1 MATTQ
6 KKLDV
11 TELDFDRIK
20 SNLKTF
26 MKNRTEFTDYDFE
39 GSGLNALLDVLSY
52 NTHYLAMNMNMVANE
67 SFLDTASTR
76 SSVVSHAKTL
86 GYVPNSPRAPVAFI
100 NVTLNN
106 STTDSSAF
114 EELNTATIPIGTVFT
129 TQMDDVNY
137 QFVTVSE
144 HTINKVDDV
153 LSFTNIP
160 IYEGTYVTNRYT
172 VNNQNVDQKFY
183 LADRNGD
190 TSTLVVDVFDSATS
204 TSSTT
209 FTLAT
214 DTTLT
219 SSTSNVFFLQESVD
233 GKFEIY
239 FGDGITGRALSDGN
253 IVRLRY
259 VVTNKTL
266 ANGATSFS
274 TTATISGITNVTV
287 ATVSNASGG
296 AEAESIQSIKF
307 NAPLDYAAQGR
318 AVTVNDFKAIVPK
331 VYANTKSVQVYGG
344 EDNDVPTFGKVYI
357 SIVPTTGS
365 ITAAA
370 KAQIVKD
377 LKTTYTI
384 ASVSP
389 EVVDPEYTKLRL
401 NVTFTYNSKNT
412 IKPKETLESNVL
424 TTITNFNNNNLSKF
438 DSAFRHSAFTRLI
451 DETDD
456 AITSNITTIELSKDF
471 TPTLNKDTKYIIP
484 FNNALHNP
492 HAGHNKELGGILDST
507 GFKIDGNIN
516 EMFLNDDGDGNA
528 RMYYIT
534 DGTTKV
540 YEDNTVGTIDYF
552 SGLITLTNLN
562 ITSIS
567 NVDGKTSTKIRLIV
581 RPESNDVIAVRNQ
594 VLEIDLINTTVN
606 AAVDTIATG
615 SSSAGVGVS
624 TASSYTGASATV
636 SSSTSASS
644 TTSTTSSTPSSSS
657 SSSSSGSSSGY

>member
-26 MKNRTEFTDYDFE
+26 MKNQTEFTDYDFE

-76 SSVVSHAKTL
+76 SAVVSHAKTL
-86 GYVPNSPRAPVAFI
+86 GYIPNSPRAPVAFI

-438 DSAFRHSAFTRLI
+438 DSAFRHSAFTKLV
-451 DETDD
+451 DDTDD
-456 AITSNITTIELSKDF
+456 AITSNITTVTLSKDF
-471 TPTLNKDTKYIIP
+471 TPTLDKDTKYIIP
-484 FNNALHNP
+484 FNNKLYNP
-492 HAGHNKELGGILDST
+492 HSGHDSEAGGILSST

-516 EMFLNDDGDGNA
+516 EMFLNDDGMGNV
-528 RMYYIT
+528 RMFYIT
-534 DGTTKV
+534 DGTTNT

-552 SGLITLTNLN
+552 NGSITLTNLK
-562 ITSIS
+562 ITEVS
-567 NVDGKTSTKIRLIV
+567 NVDGTTSTKVRLIV
-581 RPESNDVIAVRNQ
+581 KPESSDIIAVRNQ
-594 VLEIDLINTTVN
+594 VLEIDLNNSVVT

-615 SSSAGVGVS
+615 SSSAGVGVATTS
-624 TASSYTGASATV
+624 IYSGASNTA
-636 SSSTSASS
+636 ASS
-644 TTSTTSSTPSSSS
+644 TTSTTTSSSTST
-657 SSSSSGSSSGY
+657 SSSGSSSSGY

>member
-26 MKNRTEFTDYDFE
+26 MKNQTEFTDYDFE

-76 SSVVSHAKTL
+76 SAVVSHAKTL
-86 GYVPNSPRAPVAFI
+86 GYIPNSPRAPVAFI

-160 IYEGTYVTNRYT
+160 IYEVTYVTNRYT

-296 AEAESIQSIKF
+296 AESESIQSIKF

-365 ITAAA
+365 ITAAS

-438 DSAFRHSAFTRLI
+438 DSAFRHSAFTKLV
-451 DETDD
+451 DDTDD
-456 AITSNITTIELSKDF
+456 AITSNITTVTLSKDF
-471 TPTLNKDTKYIIP
+471 TPTLDKDTKYIIP
-484 FNNALHNP
+484 FNNKLYNP
-492 HAGHNKELGGILDST
+492 HSGHDSEAGGILSST

-516 EMFLNDDGDGNA
+516 EMFLNDDGMGNV
-528 RMYYIT
+528 RMFYIT
-534 DGTTKV
+534 DGTTNT

-552 SGLITLTNLN
+552 NGSITLTNLK
-562 ITSIS
+562 ITEVS
-567 NVDGKTSTKIRLIV
+567 NVDGTTSTKVRLIV
-581 RPESNDVIAVRNQ
+581 KPESSDIIAVRNQ
-594 VLEIDLINTTVN
+594 VLEIDLNNSVVT

-615 SSSAGVGVS
+615 SSSAGVGVATTS
-624 TASSYTGASATV
+624 IYSGASNTA
-636 SSSTSASS
+636 ASS
-644 TTSTTSSTPSSSS
+644 TTSTTTSSSTST
-657 SSSSSGSSSGY
+657 SSSGSSSSSGY

>member
-26 MKNRTEFTDYDFE
+26 MKNQTEFTDYDFE

-76 SSVVSHAKTL
+76 SAVVSHAKTL
-86 GYVPNSPRAPVAFI
+86 GYIPNSPRAPVAFI

-296 AEAESIQSIKF
+296 AESESIQSIKF

-438 DSAFRHSAFTRLI
+438 DSAFRHSAFTKLV
-451 DETDD
+451 DDTDD
-456 AITSNITTIELSKDF
+456 AITSNITTVTLSKDF
-471 TPTLNKDTKYIIP
+471 TPTLDKDTKYIIP
-484 FNNALHNP
+484 FNNKLYNP
-492 HAGHNKELGGILDST
+492 HSGHDSEAGGILSST

-516 EMFLNDDGDGNA
+516 EMFLNDDGMGNV
-528 RMYYIT
+528 RMFYIT
-534 DGTTKV
+534 DGTTNT

-552 SGLITLTNLN
+552 NGSITLTNLK
-562 ITSIS
+562 ITEVS
-567 NVDGKTSTKIRLIV
+567 NVDGTTSTKVRLIV
-581 RPESNDVIAVRNQ
+581 KPESSDIIAVRNQ
-594 VLEIDLINTTVN
+594 VLEIDLNNSVVT

-615 SSSAGVGVS
+615 SSSAGVGVATTS
-624 TASSYTGASATV
+624 IYSGASNTA
-636 SSSTSASS
+636 ASS
-644 TTSTTSSTPSSSS
+644 TTSTTTSSSTST
-657 SSSSSGSSSGY
+657 SSSGSSSSGY

>member
-26 MKNRTEFTDYDFE
+26 MKNQTEFTDYDFE

-76 SSVVSHAKTL
+76 SAVVSHAKTL
-86 GYVPNSPRAPVAFI
+86 GYIPNSPRAPVAFI

-296 AEAESIQSIKF
+296 AESESIQSIKF

-318 AVTVNDFKAIVPK
+318 AVTVNDFKSIVPK

-438 DSAFRHSAFTRLI
+438 DSAFRHSAFTKLV
-451 DETDD
+451 DDTDD
-456 AITSNITTIELSKDF
+456 AITSNITTVTLSKDF
-471 TPTLNKDTKYIIP
+471 TPTLDKDTKYIIP
-484 FNNALHNP
+484 FNNKLYNP
-492 HAGHNKELGGILDST
+492 HSGHDSEAGGILSST

-516 EMFLNDDGDGNA
+516 EMFLNDDGMGNV
-528 RMYYIT
+528 RMFYIT
-534 DGTTKV
+534 DGTTNT

-552 SGLITLTNLN
+552 NGSITLTNLK
-562 ITSIS
+562 ITEVS
-567 NVDGKTSTKIRLIV
+567 NVDGTTSTKVRLIV
-581 RPESNDVIAVRNQ
+581 KPESSDIIAVRNQ
-594 VLEIDLINTTVN
+594 VLEIDLNNSVVT

-615 SSSAGVGVS
+615 SSSAGVGVATTS
-624 TASSYTGASATV
+624 IYSGASNTA
-636 SSSTSASS
+636 ASS
-644 TTSTTSSTPSSSS
+644 TTSTTTSSSTSTSSSGS
-657 SSSSSGSSSGY
+657 SSSSSGY

>member
-26 MKNRTEFTDYDFE
+26 MKNQTEFTDYDFE

-76 SSVVSHAKTL
+76 SAVVSHAKTL
-86 GYVPNSPRAPVAFI
+86 GYIPNSPRAPVAFI

-287 ATVSNASGG
+287 ATISNASGG
-296 AEAESIQSIKF
+296 AESESIQSIKF

-438 DSAFRHSAFTRLI
+438 DSAFRHSAFTKLV
-451 DETDD
+451 DDTDD
-456 AITSNITTIELSKDF
+456 AITSNITTVTLSKDF
-471 TPTLNKDTKYIIP
+471 TPTLDKDTKYIIP
-484 FNNALHNP
+484 FNNKLYNP
-492 HAGHNKELGGILDST
+492 HSGHDSEAGGILSST

-516 EMFLNDDGDGNA
+516 EMFLNDDGMGNV
-528 RMYYIT
+528 RMFYIT
-534 DGTTKV
+534 DGTTNT

-552 SGLITLTNLN
+552 NGSITLTNLK
-562 ITSIS
+562 ITEVS
-567 NVDGKTSTKIRLIV
+567 NVDGTTSTKVRLIV
-581 RPESNDVIAVRNQ
+581 KPESSDIIAVRNQ
-594 VLEIDLINTTVN
+594 VLEIDLNNSVVT

-615 SSSAGVGVS
+615 SSSAGVGVATTS
-624 TASSYTGASATV
+624 IYSGASNTA
-636 SSSTSASS
+636 ASS
-644 TTSTTSSTPSSSS
+644 TTSTTTSSSTST
-657 SSSSSGSSSGY
+657 SSSGSSSSGY